1 MRPVGTYLY
10 GRRIYETMA
19 VWETEPAFAA
29 ESELAAGR
37 NVGIVVSHDDGIVSR
52 HVRFQFLAMR
62 SRSGV
67 RSDGV
72 GPAAPASCFS
82 GLSGRRIF
90 RLPGN
95 AQGDHSMRWLL
106 SKRGR
111 SIPMTDLW
119 AVGPVSIKSVSR
131 IFLIHLQ
138 QFPPQAKAAIPSG
151 RPDKH
156 NNHRRKRESTPLN
169 HNHQSATRN

>member
-1 MRPVGTYLY
+1 
-10 GRRIYETMA
+10 
-19 VWETEPAFAA
+19 
-29 ESELAAGR
+29 
-37 NVGIVVSHDDGIVSR
+37 
-52 HVRFQFLAMR
+52 MR

-82 GLSGRRIF
+82 GLSGRRIL

-131 IFLIHLQ
+131 IFLLHLQ
-138 QFPPQAKAAIPSG
+138 QFHPTAKADWKRDVLGKSVSERVDTGGG
-151 RPDKH
+151 RIIK
-156 NNHRRKRESTPLN
+156 KK
-169 HNHQSATRN
+169 

>member
-1 MRPVGTYLY
+1 MTAYEMRISDWSSDVCSSDLEKGQREPRFPFGAAAAVK
-10 GRRIYETMA
+10 IYD
-19 VWETEPAFAA
+19 V
-29 ESELAAGR
+29 AAGR

-111 SIPMTDLW
+111 LLLMTVLW

-131 IFLIHLQ
+131 IVLIHLQ
-138 QFPPQAKAAIPSG
+138 QFPPQAKAAILSG

-156 NNHRRKRESTPLN
+156 NNHRR
-169 HNHQSATRN
+169 AG

>member
-1 MRPVGTYLY
+1 MIRRPPKATRTHTLLPYATLFRSPRPVVK
-10 GRRIYETMA
+10 R
-19 VWETEPAFAA
+19 PAIGANIRAA
-29 ESELAAGR
+29 EKGQREPRCPFGAAAAVKIYDVAAGR

-95 AQGDHSMRWLL
+95 AQGDHSIDR
-106 SKRGR
+106 
-111 SIPMTDLW
+111 
-119 AVGPVSIKSVSR
+119 KSVV
-131 IFLIHLQ
+131 
-138 QFPPQAKAAIPSG
+138 
-151 RPDKH
+151 
-156 NNHRRKRESTPLN
+156 
-169 HNHQSATRN
+169 

>member
-1 MRPVGTYLY
+1 MCDYIYVVFFFFKQKTAYEMRISDWSSDVCSSDL
-10 GRRIYETMA
+10 
-19 VWETEPAFAA
+19 
-29 ESELAAGR
+29 
-37 NVGIVVSHDDGIVSR
+37 
-52 HVRFQFLAMR
+52 MR

-106 SKRGR
+106 SKRGGP
-111 SIPMTDLW
+111 IPMTDLW
-119 AVGPVSIKSVSR
+119 AVGAVSIKSVWPL
-131 IFLIHLQ
+131 FPIHLL
-138 QFPPQAKAAIPSG
+138 QFPPQAKAAILSG
-151 RPDKH
+151 RPRSEEH
-156 NNHRRKRESTPLN
+156 TSELQSHMRISYAVTCLTNHTK
-169 HNHQSATRN
+169 QQYQ